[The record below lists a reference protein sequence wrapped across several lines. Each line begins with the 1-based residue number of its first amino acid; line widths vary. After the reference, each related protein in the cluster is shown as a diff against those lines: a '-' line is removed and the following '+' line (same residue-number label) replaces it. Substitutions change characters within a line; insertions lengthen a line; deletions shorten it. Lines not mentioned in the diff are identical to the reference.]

1 MSNITEKYKRLLN
14 NNIIL
19 NQTKTVRNLLYKENE
34 TDSKIRK
41 IINMLYSDVFKDI
54 LINSRTLFFKIIE
67 KKFNKIISKRFSEYI
82 IIKKT
87 FIDNLKKEINL
98 KYITEYQLLK
108 KAINNYNKNPKNYR
122 LLTNFIPHCS
132 KTEKIAYHNC
142 LYSFGKFIQVKNKD
156 NNIFVICVD
165 CQKCF
170 KSDLI
175 EMFCLN
181 CQKNY
186 YSSISSGNYNIQ
198 KHLPFATWE
207 KYHCGTIINEIMK
220 CIKCK
225 CNFYYDDTKDK
236 LVCLNKKCN
245 FEANP
250 KRIIWKCS
258 VCSSDFTSSAKAY
271 NPLEIKLYKN
281 AINYSFL
288 IGEKARPF
296 KINYCNHCMGDISRA
311 TFYHKKDCKGELYM
325 SKLNNKEVVVCSK
338 CHGMNFYSQYSWL
351 CPFCNKK
358 IKNKNCLGENEYTE
372 NFNKKNKDNK
382 NDYNNAF
389 SFDYQRKFNKYNKY
403 EKDNSLKM
411 YMKKNIFINTV
422 TNNNRFSFYSF
433 KRLPKI
439 NHYNSL
445 ENKNEY
451 TNKSSISNSSKR
463 ISVFSIKNLFLR
475 NDSQEKYYKSMNTK
489 SFNNT
494 MKIEKSKNNNCL
506 GKSISKKST
515 LYEIL
520 NKRNIEKT
528 LSASRDEKEALT
540 NNSNLINKTKL
551 NSSNDINNIKKLIYN
566 HYKKKIPNRL
576 SMKEKNLNNNTEN
589 NINTYNIELEK
600 QEILRKSDKAEVS
613 KKMRK
618 DLYQK
623 NIKSKVSELDKES
636 EIKKNKKDQI
646 NKSTRYTKNIKNYSF
661 YKNDKQQNEYK
672 LKFENKIKEEIDKIK
687 IDNRLN
693 NKKFIKSKIL
703 GKCNKKNH
711 NKKKEF
717 KRIFRKSYNNL
728 SFSNINNS
736 LNSCDKLKK
745 TQNFTKKIN
754 KYITPENGK
763 DNEDKEVSN
772 NIKIFKNAIGIK
784 PSLNFSYYSRNKEK
798 LEERKDDEKSK
809 NKISLKKYTSD
820 NIFQKSNK
828 YISRRR
834 YYQSINSKDKMKN
847 VNICINGLNDPLY
860 SIDESEIKINR
871 NNYSGIASNTL
882 KDKNNN
888 NIIKDN
894 SITNICSNS
903 NTNYEKSDNINE
915 KYKKEDNKDNNDDN
929 NNNNNEEYSNINLID
944 FEINTERTN
953 FLSESRNNSIIN
965 NEFNSHNNALYNP
978 EKIDEIIKK
987 CNIPMFE
994 DEDYYYKNSIGEG
1007 SFGTIYEVEESK
1019 TGKKYAIKKI
1029 ICKDIQELIKEKTQ
1043 LELLYPI
1050 EHENIMKIIKIQI
1063 KCLDFT
1069 TYSINV
1075 LMELAI
1081 KDWGKDIYSR
1091 EKNKKHYKEKEIINI
1106 TKQIIKGLLFLK
1118 SKNIG
1123 HRDIKPQNILIF
1135 PNNIFKVADF
1145 GEAKIVNN
1153 LSSLLTLKGC
1163 ELYMSP
1169 ALYWGWAHGKR
1180 NLVHNIFKS
1189 DIFSL
1194 GYCLVY
1200 AITLDICVLQKIR
1213 RLKNNNEITKMFLNN
1228 VDKNIY
1234 SQKFLDIIC
1243 KMININEEQRIDIEN
1258 VYQEIE
1264 KISI

>member
-19 NQTKTVRNLLYKENE
+19 NHTKTVRNLLYKENE

-82 IIKKT
+82 IIKKS

-108 KAINNYNKNPKNYR
+108 KEINNYSKNPKNYP

-142 LYSFGKFIQVKNKD
+142 LSSYGKFIQVKNKD
-156 NNIFVICVD
+156 NNIFVICIE

-181 CQKNY
+181 CQKEY
-186 YSSISSGNYNIQ
+186 YSSISSVNYNIQ

-207 KYHCGTIINEIMK
+207 KYHCGSIINEIMK

-225 CNFYYDDTKDK
+225 SNFYYDDTKDK

-258 VCSSDFTSSAKAY
+258 VCSSDFTSSVKAY

-281 AINYSFL
+281 AINYAFL

-296 KINYCNHCMGDISRA
+296 KINYCNHCMGDISKA
-311 TFYHKKDCKGELYM
+311 TFYHRKDCKGELYM
-325 SKLNNKEVVVCSK
+325 SKLNNIEIVVCSK

-358 IKNKNCLGENEYTE
+358 IKNKNCLGEIECIE
-372 NFNKKNKDNK
+372 NLNKKKKDNV
-382 NDYNNAF
+382 NDYNSAF
-389 SFDYQRKFNKYNKY
+389 SFDCQRKSNKYKKY
-403 EKDNSLKM
+403 EKDNSLNM
-411 YMKKNIFINTV
+411 YMKKNIFINTN
-422 TNNNRFSFYSF
+422 TNNKKISFYSS
-433 KRLPKI
+433 KRLTTI

-445 ENKNEY
+445 ENKNEH
-451 TNKSSISNSSKR
+451 TNKSDISDSSKR

-475 NDSQEKYYKSMNTK
+475 NDSQEKYYQSMKTR

-494 MKIEKSKNNNCL
+494 MKINNSKNNNSL
-506 GKSISKKST
+506 GKLISKKST

-520 NKRNIEKT
+520 KQRNIKKT
-528 LSASRDEKEALT
+528 LSASRYEKELLNNNT
-540 NNSNLINKTKL
+540 NLSNKTKL
-551 NSSNDINNIKKLIYN
+551 DSSNDNNIKKLIYN
-566 HYKKKIPNRL
+566 QYKKKIPNRF
-576 SMKEKNLNNNTEN
+576 SMKDKNLNNNIEN
-589 NINTYNIELEK
+589 NIITYNIGLEK
-600 QEILRKSDKAEVS
+600 QKILRNSDKAEKT
-613 KKMRK
+613 KKIRK

-623 NIKSKVSELDKES
+623 HIKSRVSELDKES

-646 NKSTRYTKNIKNYSF
+646 NKSNRYTKNIKNYSF
-661 YKNDKQQNEYK
+661 YKNNKQQNEYK

-693 NKKFIKSKIL
+693 NKKFIKSKNFV
-703 GKCNKKNH
+703 KYNKKNH
-711 NKKKEF
+711 NKKIEF
-717 KRIFRKSYNNL
+717 NRIFRKSYNNL

-736 LNSCDKLKK
+736 LNSYDKIKDK
-745 TQNFTKKIN
+745 QNFTKKIN
-754 KYITPENGK
+754 KYITPENEK
-763 DNEDKEVSN
+763 ENEDKKVSN
-772 NIKIFKNAIGIK
+772 NTKIFKNDISIK
-784 PSLNFSYYSRNKEK
+784 SSLNFSNYSRNKK
-798 LEERKDDEKSK
+798 KIEERKDDEKSK
-809 NKISLKKYTSD
+809 IKISLKKYTSD
-820 NIFQKSNK
+820 NIFQKTNK
-828 YISRRR
+828 FISRRR

-847 VNICINGLNDPLY
+847 ISNYLNGVNDPLH
-860 SIDESEIKINR
+860 SIEIKINK

-882 KDKNNN
+882 KDKKNN

-894 SITNICSNS
+894 KITNIRLNS
-903 NTNYEKSDNINE
+903 NTNYEKSDITKE
-915 KYKKEDNKDNNDDN
+915 KYKKDDSKDNNDDN
-929 NNNNNEEYSNINLID
+929 DKNNEEFLNINLID
-944 FEINTERTN
+944 LELNIEREN
-953 FLSESRNNSIIN
+953 FLSESRINSIIN
-965 NEFNSHNNALYNP
+965 NELNNELYNH
-978 EKIDEIIKK
+978 EKIDEIAKK
-987 CNIPMFE
+987 CSVPMFE
-994 DEDYYYKNSIGEG
+994 DEDYNYKNSIGEG
-1007 SFGTIYEVEESK
+1007 SFGTIYEVEEVK
-1019 TGKKYAIKKI
+1019 TRKKYAIKKI

-1043 LELLYPI
+1043 LELLYSI

-1081 KDWGKDIYSR
+1081 KDWGKDISFR
-1091 EKNKKHYKEKEIINI
+1091 EKNKIYYKEREIINI

-1135 PNNIFKVADF
+1135 PNNIFKLADF
-1145 GEAKIVNN
+1145 GEAKAINN
-1153 LSSLLTLKGC
+1153 SSCLLTLKGC

-1169 ALYWGWAHGKR
+1169 ALYWGLIHGKR
-1180 NLVHNIFKS
+1180 NLAHNIFKS

-1213 RLKNNNEITKMFLNN
+1213 RLKNNNEIINMFLNN

-1243 KMININEEQRIDIEN
+1243 KMIDINEEQRIDIEN
-1258 VYQEIE
+1258 VYQELE
-1264 KISI
+1264 KIST